1 MNATPQAAALPVR
14 NGLVCLVTSR
24 NRRRW
29 VIPKGCVDPGH
40 TPAQSAVTEA
50 WEEAGLVGVLHPQPI
65 GSYHYEKAGRSH
77 HVTVFVMQVTD
88 EKSSWPERDE
98 RTRVWLPPLEAL
110 GRLDEPGL
118 RALIRRLLLLPLAG
132 SDDPL
137 APTPAGL
144 AAN

>member
-40 TPAQSAVTEA
+40 TPAQAAVVEA
-50 WEEAGLVGVLHPQPI
+50 WEEAGLVGDLHPEPI
-65 GSYHYEKAGRSH
+65 GSYQYEKTGRSH
-77 HVTVFVMQVTD
+77 HVTVFVLQVTD
-88 EKSSWPERDE
+88 EKSVWPERAE
-98 RTRVWLPPLEAL
+98 RTRVWLPPAEAV
-110 GRLDEPGL
+110 GRIDEPGL
-118 RALIRRLLLLPLAG
+118 RALFRKLLLTPAEE

-137 APTPAGL
+137 APMAAGSS
-144 AAN
+144 AE